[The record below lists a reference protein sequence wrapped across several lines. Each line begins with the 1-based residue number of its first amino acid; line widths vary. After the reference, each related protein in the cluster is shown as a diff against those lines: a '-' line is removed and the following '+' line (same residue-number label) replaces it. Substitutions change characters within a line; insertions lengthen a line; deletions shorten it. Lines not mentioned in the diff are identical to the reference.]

1 MVGRRLTPCF
11 KFVFGR
17 SVWPARR
24 GCSLEGAG
32 EQEEMSERSSGG
44 SGGEGRGAAPRS
56 NYMYEVVTIAKTGG
70 VLHVNM

>member
-1 MVGRRLTPCF
+1 
-11 KFVFGR
+11 
-17 SVWPARR
+17 
-24 GCSLEGAG
+24 
-32 EQEEMSERSSGG
+32 MSERSSGG